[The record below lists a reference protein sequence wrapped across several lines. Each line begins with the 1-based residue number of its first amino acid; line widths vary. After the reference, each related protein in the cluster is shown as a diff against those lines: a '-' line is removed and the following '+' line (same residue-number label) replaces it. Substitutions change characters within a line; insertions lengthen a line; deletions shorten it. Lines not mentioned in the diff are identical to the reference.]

1 MKNNWIIT
9 IIPPSNF
16 IGSESMQID
25 RYLGKKESSILSL
38 VLVKDSR
45 TKSNIIYYRFTK
57 GLNTNLTVLLF
68 STQLLKQTSNIDW
81 ESP

>member
-1 MKNNWIIT
+1 MLEEFRDFLKNNWIIT

-45 TKSNIIYYRFTK
+45 TKSNIIY
-57 GLNTNLTVLLF
+57 
-68 STQLLKQTSNIDW
+68 
-81 ESP
+81 